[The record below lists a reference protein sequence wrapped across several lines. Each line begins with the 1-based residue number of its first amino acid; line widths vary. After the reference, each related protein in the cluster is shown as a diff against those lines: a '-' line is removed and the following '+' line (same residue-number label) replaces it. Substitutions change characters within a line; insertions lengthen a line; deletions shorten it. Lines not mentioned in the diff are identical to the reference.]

1 MLTKK
6 KRIQTPPAQRLEPDD
21 GPAALLL
28 ATTGPAGTEPSL
40 VKPPQPDLPAGWG
53 RDLDAIEYE
62 HTRRADPDPRDDE
75 GQEIASLILT
85 ARSEL
90 AEECKL

>member
-6 KRIQTPPAQRLEPDD
+6 KRIQWTGKFRDH
-21 GPAALLL
+21 
-28 ATTGPAGTEPSL
+28 TGPAGTE
-40 VKPPQPDLPAGWG
+40 PPQPDLPAGWG

-62 HTRRADPDPRDDE
+62 HTRSADPDPRDDE